1 MIYLLTKLTS
11 KPWLME
17 AEWFKVMTNIITRK
31 DITSNLETT
40 FAKQIEKRALS
51 LKEGSKKELNFVEKR
66 GNIGVLNITGPI
78 VRYGGMMELSA
89 NVRSL
94 ETYSEE
100 FKILENDHTID
111 TIVLNIDS
119 PGGEAAGIAEFAT
132 YIRNS
137 KKKVVAFIDDL
148 GASAAYWI
156 ASATKEIYASQTAFV
171 GSIGVVFTLVND
183 AKKLKK
189 EGLEKIE
196 IVSTQSPKKRPDIS
210 SDEGKNQIQT
220 WADDLGKKFITSV
233 AKYRRVS
240 EDTVLEKFGQG
251 DLLIADKAKDVG
263 MIDGI
268 STFEGLIKKL
278 QKQGAKMSNSTMSMQ
293 DFKAQNPSLF
303 DEIFKAGAT
312 AERERIQDIENLGNF
327 TGYEEIVKNMKFD
340 GKSTAE
346 AVELA
351 VFRAEREKKMKVK
364 DEFLDD
370 GKKAAALLAEA
381 GMAGIEEKSQKPKA
395 SSIYDAVLNSFKGGK

>member
-1 MIYLLTKLTS
+1 
-11 KPWLME
+11 
-17 AEWFKVMTNIITRK
+17 
-31 DITSNLETT
+31 
-40 FAKQIEKRALS
+40 
-51 LKEGSKKELNFVEKR
+51 
-66 GNIGVLNITGPI
+66 
-78 VRYGGMMELSA
+78 
-89 NVRSL
+89 
-94 ETYSEE
+94 
-100 FKILENDHTID
+100 
-111 TIVLNIDS
+111 
-119 PGGEAAGIAEFAT
+119 
-132 YIRNS
+132 
-137 KKKVVAFIDDL
+137 
-148 GASAAYWI
+148 
-156 ASATKEIYASQTAFV
+156 
-171 GSIGVVFTLVND
+171 
-183 AKKLKK
+183 
-189 EGLEKIE
+189 
-196 IVSTQSPKKRPDIS
+196 
-210 SDEGKNQIQT
+210 
-220 WADDLGKKFITSV
+220 
-233 AKYRRVS
+233 
-240 EDTVLEKFGQG
+240 
-251 DLLIADKAKDVG
+251 

-327 TGYEEIVKNMKFD
+327 TGYEEIVRNMKFD

-381 GMAGIEEKSQKPKA
+381 GMAGIEEKSQTPKA